1 MAVPF
6 DDLESEVYH
15 LAKAISV
22 LPRDAIVMGKVS
34 RRHTLSALGMDRL
47 SEVIVYHTL
56 ATSIKYTDD
65 EKDLMFI
72 KDRETMG
79 HREAFHKL
87 HEKYE
92 AALNE
97 TKYFK
102 SYDPRKK

>member
-1 MAVPF
+1 M
-6 DDLESEVYH
+6 
-15 LAKAISV
+15 
-22 LPRDAIVMGKVS
+22 
-34 RRHTLSALGMDRL
+34 SALGMDRL

-56 ATSIKYTDD
+56 STGIKYTDD

-79 HREAFHKL
+79 HREAFHKM

-102 SYDPRKK
+102 SFDPRKKQ